1 MISLPPQTRVVA
13 GIEFFRRIVRDVL
26 SLDRAIRW
34 VAFEQAGQP
43 PRWVS
48 RDPENGKFRVGTGS
62 CNDEM
67 LDPLILILAEGR
79 HEIYGQGSS
88 LRPVRFVLVA
98 YDDLVHIGVRCGPD
112 SHISVGVDPSAD
124 AYGLAAKVADIA
136 ACQAK
141 SRNAAK

>member
-1 MISLPPQTRVVA
+1 MISPPPQTRVVA
-13 GIEFFRRIVRDVL
+13 GIEPFRHIVRDVL
-26 SLDRAIRW
+26 SLDRAVRW

-48 RDPENGKFRVGTGS
+48 RDPESGKFLVGTGS
-62 CNDEM
+62 CNDEL

-79 HEIYGQGSS
+79 HEIYEQRSS

-98 YDDLVHIGVRCGPD
+98 YDDLVQIAVRCGPD
-112 SHISVGVDPSAD
+112 SHISIGVDPSAD
-124 AYGLAAKVADIA
+124 VYRLAAKLANSA

-141 SRNAAK
+141 SWDAPK